1 MPGKRSERGGN
12 ASDDASGP
20 PAPDAALALP
30 TTRSGLV
37 RQVPVTVA
45 GEDENDAG
53 RRRVE
58 ASNGPDKGSEQ
69 PPTEFQMLLRANNEL
84 MIRVDRMSEAYAKTL
99 TAITTENALYR
110 KELEESRKEVH
121 GLQKEI
127 ASLKELV
134 QCLSV
139 NVSSSPPSTQVS
151 SPGRS
156 WASIVSQSSLAS
168 SNTRAARVGL
178 GLPAVILDLRSTGEG
193 TKTLVDDPAQA
204 RAKIRAAL
212 QGETNTASVDV
223 VGVKTTSKT
232 TIKVFVDSE
241 ESVANLRRATH
252 WLNAMPG
259 AKLQGEQ
266 WFPIKVNDVKRESV
280 FETSGTQREDFLS
293 TLQEENKVTEIKKII
308 WLSGKKRY
316 GSMAIYLAAQAD
328 AQALLSRRIVH
339 VRGEAAF
346 SDRFYERQRP
356 LRCHKCQQY
365 NHKEDRCPN
374 TEACGKCAGHH
385 RVEQCTSDT
394 TKCAAC
400 QGNHAVNDRNCPKWD
415 EAWKVIRQREQEMT
429 ARRTDS
435 LHNGSQ

>member
-20 PAPDAALALP
+20 PAPDTALALP

-134 QCLSV
+134 QFLSV

-178 GLPAVILDLRSTGEG
+178 GLPAVILDLRSAGEG
-193 TKTLVDDPAQA
+193 AKTLVDDPAQT
-204 RAKIRAAL
+204 REKIRTAL
-212 QGETNTASVDV
+212 QGETTTASVDV

-232 TIKVFVDSE
+232 TIKVFVGSE

-293 TLQEENKVTEIKKII
+293 TLQEENKVTEIRKNH
-308 WLSGKKRY
+308 
-316 GSMAIYLAAQAD
+316 LAKWKETLWIHGHLPCCTGGCTGPAQ
-328 AQALLSRRIVH
+328 SSHRPRPRRSSVLGQ
-339 VRGEAAF
+339 V
-346 SDRFYERQRP
+346 
-356 LRCHKCQQY
+356 L
-365 NHKEDRCPN
+365 
-374 TEACGKCAGHH
+374 
-385 RVEQCTSDT
+385 
-394 TKCAAC
+394 
-400 QGNHAVNDRNCPKWD
+400 
-415 EAWKVIRQREQEMT
+415 
-429 ARRTDS
+429 
-435 LHNGSQ
+435 